1 MTNNDTIVYRIRW
14 KNTGV
19 FVSDGVFLYEPP
31 SVPNDWEVVKF
42 KLVEIKSDNI
52 CCSGECDE

>member
-1 MTNNDTIVYRIRW
+1 
-14 KNTGV
+14 
-19 FVSDGVFLYEPP
+19 VSDGVFLYEPP